1 VLEDKVVIE
10 FARLSDAAEIGELS
24 KTDIEHGLGWKYTP
38 ERVASLVGHKSK
50 NVVVA
55 RMGSRLVGFGI
66 MTYHDDQANLDLL
79 AVRRSFRRMKI
90 GTQIVA
96 WLEEV
101 ALTAG
106 AFAVFV
112 QVRAGNASAIA
123 FYKSNGFMVLEKIED
138 YYNGIEAAIIMSKS
152 LRPMFGV
159 T

>member
-1 VLEDKVVIE
+1 MVIE